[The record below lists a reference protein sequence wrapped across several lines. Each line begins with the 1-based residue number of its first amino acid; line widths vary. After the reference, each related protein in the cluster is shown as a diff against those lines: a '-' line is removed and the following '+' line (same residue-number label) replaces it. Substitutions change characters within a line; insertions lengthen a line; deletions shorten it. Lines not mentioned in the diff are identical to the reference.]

1 MINPKT
7 YPKSSFWSKT
17 DTILLT
23 FLILGSGLVLA
34 DDLESFLVTVAISAV
49 VFGLY
54 FGVNWLVK
62 TKLYK
67 SEIAVEVSLD
77 KSKKTIQIGDKK
89 IKFGQIQKVYTSHLR
104 RIGWRFVIQTTKTK
118 IKFILPEQKELLID
132 LKEVLEAEVFAKN
145 S

>member
-1 MINPKT
+1 MSLKT

-23 FLILGSGLVLA
+23 FLILGSGLALA
-34 DDLESFLVTVAISAV
+34 DDLESFLVTVAISAA

-77 KSKKTIQIGDKK
+77 KSKKTIQIGNQK
-89 IKFGQIQKVYTSHLR
+89 IKFGQIQKIHTNHLR
-104 RIGWRFVIQTTKTK
+104 RIGWRFVIQTEKTK
-118 IKFILPEQKELLID
+118 IKFILPEQKEVLTD
-132 LKEVLEAEVFAKN
+132 LKEVLEVEVFAKN
-145 S
+145 T